1 MVKINEVE
9 LKGLFIELKCG
20 NKKAFENLYTK
31 YNRLIYGIAFSILK
45 NKADSEDIVQI
56 VFSKIY
62 KISKEKLPT
71 EKEVSWIYTLTK
83 NEAITFLRKKE
94 DSISLENI
102 YEIENNDNEIN
113 KIIDCDSYNR
123 LISKLN
129 NKEKQIISLKILG
142 NFSFKEISKLLNEP
156 SGTVKWRY
164 YKAVNTIKMLLSNL
178 GMFIVTFIIGLKTLF
193 NKDKM
198 MNKQEV
204 VEEQVEENKNETLD
218 QAEERQKEDTSK
230 SSYTE
235 AVQDKYNEELQNQII
250 EDNNKQ
256 ETIVVDETENNI
268 SNYFGIASFSISA
281 IFLIITI
288 ICATF
293 FIKHQPKSK
302 KKTSK

>member
-1 MVKINEVE
+1 MLKIDEKE
-9 LKGLFIELKCG
+9 LKELFIELKCG

-31 YNRLIYGIAFSILK
+31 YNRLVYGIAFSILK
-45 NKADSEDIVQI
+45 NKTDSEDIVQT

-62 KISKEKLPT
+62 EINKEKLPT
-71 EKEVSWIYTLTK
+71 NKEASWIYTLTK
-83 NEAITFLRKKE
+83 NETITFLRKRE
-94 DSISLENI
+94 NYISLENI
-102 YEIENNDNEIN
+102 YEIEDNDNEIN
-113 KIIDCDSYNR
+113 NIIDRDSYNR
-123 LISKLN
+123 LIGKLN

-193 NKDKM
+193 NKNKM
-198 MNKQEV
+198 NR
-204 VEEQVEENKNETLD
+204 VEEQATDNKTENETLD
-218 QAEERQKEDTSK
+218 RTEEKIEEDTSK
-230 SSYTE
+230 SETSDF
-235 AVQDKYNEELQNQII
+235 QDKYKEESKSQIM
-250 EDNNKQ
+250 EEENNKQ
-256 ETIVVDETENNI
+256 ESIVINETENNTI
-268 SNYFGIASFSISA
+268 NYYGIGFLSISA

-293 FIKHQPKSK
+293 FIKYQLKSK

>member
-1 MVKINEVE
+1 MVKINEKE
-9 LKGLFIELKCG
+9 LKELFIELKCG

-31 YNRLIYGIAFSILK
+31 YNRLVYGIAFSILK
-45 NKADSEDIVQI
+45 NKADSDDIVQI

-62 KISKEKLPT
+62 EINKEKLPA
-71 EKEVSWIYTLTK
+71 EKEASWIYTLTK
-83 NEAITFLRKKE
+83 NETITLFRKKRNY
-94 DSISLENI
+94 ISLETI
-102 YEIENNDNEIN
+102 YEIEDNDNEIN
-113 KIIDCDSYNR
+113 NIIDRDSYNR

-142 NFSFKEISKLLNEP
+142 NFSFEEISKLLNEP

-164 YKAVNTIKMLLSNL
+164 YKAVNNIKMLLSNL

-193 NKDKM
+193 NKDRKM
-198 MNKQEV
+198 NEA
-204 VEEQVEENKNETLD
+204 EEQVTEDKTENETLD
-218 QAEERQKEDTSK
+218 QQETIKEDTSK
-230 SSYTE
+230 SDTE
-235 AVQDKYNEELQNQII
+235 EFRDKYNEELQNQII

-256 ETIVVDETENNI
+256 ETIVINETENNI
-268 SNYFGIASFSISA
+268 SNYFGIGFLSVSA

-293 FIKHQPKSK
+293 FIKYQLKSK

>member
-1 MVKINEVE
+1 MLKIDEKE
-9 LKGLFIELKCG
+9 LKELFIELKCG

-31 YNRLIYGIAFSILK
+31 YNRLVYGIAFSILK
-45 NKADSEDIVQI
+45 NKTDSEDIVQT

-62 KISKEKLPT
+62 EINKEKLPT
-71 EKEVSWIYTLTK
+71 NKEASWIYTLTK
-83 NEAITFLRKKE
+83 NETITFLRKRE
-94 DSISLENI
+94 NYISLENI
-102 YEIENNDNEIN
+102 YEIEDNDNEIN
-113 KIIDCDSYNR
+113 NIIDRDSYNR

-142 NFSFKEISKLLNEP
+142 NFSFKEISKVLNEP

-193 NKDKM
+193 NKNKM
-198 MNKQEV
+198 NR
-204 VEEQVEENKNETLD
+204 VEEQATDNKTENETLD
-218 QAEERQKEDTSK
+218 RTEEKIEEDTSK
-230 SSYTE
+230 SETSDF
-235 AVQDKYNEELQNQII
+235 QDKYKEESKSQIM
-250 EDNNKQ
+250 EEENNKQ
-256 ETIVVDETENNI
+256 ESIVINETENNTI
-268 SNYFGIASFSISA
+268 NYYGIGFLSISA

-293 FIKHQPKSK
+293 FIKYQLKSK

>member
-1 MVKINEVE
+1 MLKIDEKE
-9 LKGLFIELKCG
+9 LKELFIELKCG

-31 YNRLIYGIAFSILK
+31 YNRLVYGIAFSILK
-45 NKADSEDIVQI
+45 NKTDSEDIVQT

-62 KISKEKLPT
+62 EINKEKLPT
-71 EKEVSWIYTLTK
+71 NKEASWIYTLTK
-83 NEAITFLRKKE
+83 NETITFLRKRE
-94 DSISLENI
+94 NYISLENI
-102 YEIENNDNEIN
+102 YEIEDNDNEIN
-113 KIIDCDSYNR
+113 NIIDRDSYNR

-193 NKDKM
+193 NKNKM
-198 MNKQEV
+198 NR
-204 VEEQVEENKNETLD
+204 VEEQATDNKTENETLD
-218 QAEERQKEDTSK
+218 RTEEKIEEDTSK
-230 SSYTE
+230 SETSDF
-235 AVQDKYNEELQNQII
+235 QDKYKEESKSQIM
-250 EDNNKQ
+250 EEENNKQ
-256 ETIVVDETENNI
+256 ESIVINETENNTI
-268 SNYFGIASFSISA
+268 NYYGIGFLSISA

-293 FIKHQPKSK
+293 FIKYQLKSK

>member
-31 YNRLIYGIAFSILK
+31 YNRMVYGIAFSILK
-45 NKADSEDIVQI
+45 NKTDSEDIVQI

-62 KISKEKLPT
+62 EINKEKLPT
-71 EKEVSWIYTLTK
+71 EKEASWIYTLTK
-83 NEAITFLRKKE
+83 NETITLLRKKGNY
-94 DSISLENI
+94 ISLETI
-102 YEIENNDNEIN
+102 YEIEDNDNEIN
-113 KIIDCDSYNR
+113 NIIDRDSYNR

-142 NFSFKEISKLLNEP
+142 NFSFEEISKLLNEP

-193 NKDKM
+193 NKDRM
-198 MNKQEV
+198 MNKA
-204 VEEQVEENKNETLD
+204 EQQVAEDKTENETLD
-218 QAEERQKEDTSK
+218 QAKEEEKKGTSESDTE
-230 SSYTE
+230 T
-235 AVQDKYNEELQNQII
+235 VQDKYNEELQSQII

-256 ETIVVDETENNI
+256 ETIVINETENNV
-268 SNYFGIASFSISA
+268 SNYFGIGFLSVSA

-293 FIKHQPKSK
+293 FIKYQLKSR

>member
-31 YNRLIYGIAFSILK
+31 YNRMVYGIAFSILK

-62 KISKEKLPT
+62 EINKEKLPT
-71 EKEVSWIYTLTK
+71 EKEASWIYTLTK
-83 NEAITFLRKKE
+83 NETITLLRKKGNY
-94 DSISLENI
+94 ISLETI
-102 YEIENNDNEIN
+102 YEIEDNDNEIN
-113 KIIDCDSYNR
+113 NIIDRDSYNR

-142 NFSFKEISKLLNEP
+142 NFSFEEISKLLNEP

-193 NKDKM
+193 NKNKM
-198 MNKQEV
+198 NR
-204 VEEQVEENKNETLD
+204 VEEQATDNKTENETLD
-218 QAEERQKEDTSK
+218 RTEEKIEEDTSK
-230 SSYTE
+230 SETSDF
-235 AVQDKYNEELQNQII
+235 QDKYKEESKSQIM
-250 EDNNKQ
+250 EEENNKQ
-256 ETIVVDETENNI
+256 ESIVINETENNTI
-268 SNYFGIASFSISA
+268 NYYGIGFLSISA

-293 FIKHQPKSK
+293 FIKYQLKSK

>member
-1 MVKINEVE
+1 MVKINEKE
-9 LKGLFIELKCG
+9 LKELFIELKCG

-31 YNRLIYGIAFSILK
+31 YNRLVYGIAFSILK
-45 NKADSEDIVQI
+45 NKTDSEDIVQT

-62 KISKEKLPT
+62 EINKEKLPT
-71 EKEVSWIYTLTK
+71 NKEASWIYTLTK
-83 NEAITFLRKKE
+83 NETITFLRKRE
-94 DSISLENI
+94 NYISLENI
-102 YEIENNDNEIN
+102 YEIEDNDNEIN
-113 KIIDCDSYNR
+113 NIIDRDSYNR
-123 LISKLN
+123 LIGKLN

-193 NKDKM
+193 NKNKM
-198 MNKQEV
+198 NR
-204 VEEQVEENKNETLD
+204 VEEQATDNKTENETLD
-218 QAEERQKEDTSK
+218 RTEEKIEEDTSK
-230 SSYTE
+230 SETSDF
-235 AVQDKYNEELQNQII
+235 QDKYKEESKSQIM
-250 EDNNKQ
+250 EEENNKQ
-256 ETIVVDETENNI
+256 ESIVINETENNTI
-268 SNYFGIASFSISA
+268 NYYGIGFLSISA

-293 FIKHQPKSK
+293 FIKYQLKSK

>member
-1 MVKINEVE
+1 MLKIDEKE
-9 LKGLFIELKCG
+9 LKELFIELKCG

-31 YNRLIYGIAFSILK
+31 YNRLVYGIAFSILK
-45 NKADSEDIVQI
+45 NKTDSEDIVQT

-62 KISKEKLPT
+62 EINKEKLPT
-71 EKEVSWIYTLTK
+71 NKEASWIYTLTK
-83 NEAITFLRKKE
+83 NETITFLRKKE
-94 DSISLENI
+94 NYISLENI
-102 YEIENNDNEIN
+102 YEIEDNDNEIN
-113 KIIDCDSYNR
+113 NIIDRDSYNR

-193 NKDKM
+193 NKNKM
-198 MNKQEV
+198 NR
-204 VEEQVEENKNETLD
+204 VEEQATDNKTENETLD
-218 QAEERQKEDTSK
+218 RTEEKIEEDTSK
-230 SSYTE
+230 SETSDF
-235 AVQDKYNEELQNQII
+235 QDKYKEESKSQIM
-250 EDNNKQ
+250 EEENNKQ
-256 ETIVVDETENNI
+256 ESIVINETENNTI
-268 SNYFGIASFSISA
+268 NYYGIGFLSISA

-293 FIKHQPKSK
+293 FIKYQLKSK

>member
-1 MVKINEVE
+1 MLKIDEKE
-9 LKGLFIELKCG
+9 LKELFIELKCG

-31 YNRLIYGIAFSILK
+31 YNRLVYGIAFSILK
-45 NKADSEDIVQI
+45 NKTDSEDIVQT

-62 KISKEKLPT
+62 EINKEKLPT
-71 EKEVSWIYTLTK
+71 NKEASWIYTLTK
-83 NEAITFLRKKE
+83 NETITFLRKRE
-94 DSISLENI
+94 NYISLENI
-102 YEIENNDNEIN
+102 YEIEDNDNEIN
-113 KIIDCDSYNR
+113 NIIDRDSYNR

-193 NKDKM
+193 NKNKM
-198 MNKQEV
+198 NR
-204 VEEQVEENKNETLD
+204 VEEQATDNKTENETLD
-218 QAEERQKEDTSK
+218 RTEEKIEEDTSK
-230 SSYTE
+230 SETSDF
-235 AVQDKYNEELQNQII
+235 QDKYKEESKSQIM
-250 EDNNKQ
+250 EEENNKQ
-256 ETIVVDETENNI
+256 ESIVINETENNTI
-268 SNYFGIASFSISA
+268 NYYGIGFLSISA

-293 FIKHQPKSK
+293 FIK
-302 KKTSK
+302 

>member
-1 MVKINEVE
+1 MVKINEKE
-9 LKGLFIELKCG
+9 LKELFIELKCG

-31 YNRLIYGIAFSILK
+31 YNRLVYGIAFSILK
-45 NKADSEDIVQI
+45 NKADSDDIVQI

-62 KISKEKLPT
+62 EINKEKLPA
-71 EKEVSWIYTLTK
+71 EKEASWIYTLTK
-83 NEAITFLRKKE
+83 NETITLFRKKRNY
-94 DSISLENI
+94 ISLETI
-102 YEIENNDNEIN
+102 YEIEDNDNEIN
-113 KIIDCDSYNR
+113 NIIDRDSYNR

-142 NFSFKEISKLLNEP
+142 NFSFEEISKLLNEP

-164 YKAVNTIKMLLSNL
+164 YKAVNNIKMLLSNL

-193 NKDKM
+193 NKDRKM
-198 MNKQEV
+198 NEA
-204 VEEQVEENKNETLD
+204 EEQVTEVKTENETLD
-218 QAEERQKEDTSK
+218 QQETIKEDTSK
-230 SSYTE
+230 SDTE
-235 AVQDKYNEELQNQII
+235 EFRDKYNEELQNQII

-256 ETIVVDETENNI
+256 ETIVINKTENNI
-268 SNYFGIASFSISA
+268 SNYLGIGFLSVSA

-293 FIKHQPKSK
+293 FIKYQLKSK